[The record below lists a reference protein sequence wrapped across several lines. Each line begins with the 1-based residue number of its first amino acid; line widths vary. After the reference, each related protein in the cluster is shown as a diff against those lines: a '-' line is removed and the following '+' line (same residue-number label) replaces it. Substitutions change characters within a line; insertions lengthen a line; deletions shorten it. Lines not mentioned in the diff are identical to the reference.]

1 MDKLSACLNNFL
13 RLAHS
18 SALLVSDGD
27 KANIDVLL
35 TMLGQ
40 VDKEILEA
48 YYGLLGTPVMSPSL
62 IAEKY
67 GVTEA
72 AIEEIVA
79 KDIRRLSIT
88 PEWQMVAGQL
98 SVVVKKRIGFEI

>member
-1 MDKLSACLNNFL
+1 MDKFSVHLSNFL

-27 KANIDVLL
+27 KANLDVLL
-35 TMLGQ
+35 TMLGP
-40 VDKEILEA
+40 VDKEIMES
-48 YYGLLGTPVMSPSL
+48 YFGLFGTPVMQPAL

-67 GVTEA
+67 GVTA
-72 AIEEIVA
+72 SAIEEIVA

-88 PEWQMVAGQL
+88 PEWQMMAGQL